1 MMALDSMTTE
11 RERETMNKDI
21 YLLVADVLSGIDHDE
36 QGQPVT
42 MEVVARELADA
53 FKESDAT
60 FDRVQF
66 LNDCEAAQ

>member
-1 MMALDSMTTE
+1 MITK

-21 YLLVADVLSGIDHDE
+21 YLLVADVLSGINHDE
-36 QGQPVT
+36 QGLPVT
-42 MEVVARELADA
+42 MYVVAQELADA

>member
-1 MMALDSMTTE
+1 MS
-11 RERETMNKDI
+11 KDI
-21 YLLVADVLSGIDHDE
+21 YLLVADVLSGINHDE
-36 QGQPVT
+36 QGLPVT
-42 MEVVARELADA
+42 MDVVAQELADA